1 MTMSKDWKLK
11 IADCHCVYV
20 YVCVWVG
27 VHLNV
32 SANALY
38 LQVEEQSIKRI
49 HGSRRYPQYYCDAD
63 KVCGER
69 NAVLCSYTHF
79 KQHVSTFEAVCVWK
93 GDHVGCACVCL
104 RVRVFVSEFY
114 VCVCMCLNLC
124 VRLFLVVHS

>member
-1 MTMSKDWKLK
+1 MQIVSNMTMSKDWKLK

-38 LQVEEQSIKRI
+38 LEVEEQSIKTI
-49 HGSRRYPQYYCDAD
+49 HGARGYPQYYCDAD

-93 GDHVGCACVCL
+93 VIMLVVSMCICVFVCL
-104 RVRVFVSEFY
+104 
-114 VCVCMCLNLC
+114 
-124 VRLFLVVHS
+124 